1 MISEEMEQLVKL
13 FDFAL
18 SSDNPAV
25 KKALKNLLLL
35 VSIIEPEENNK
46 TPGPLRQLQD
56 EIMKLRT
63 EIMRLHTD
71 MAVIKEREKIGRSTP
86 YPSYPTS
93 PTIYPNTTQYPP
105 YHGTWVINTSSGSIP
120 GTTTNTSLSTV
131 GISDLAVSGINADT
145 IGSLI
150 QEYNLNLKDDNS
162 I

>member
-18 SSDNPAV
+18 TSDNPAV

-35 VSIIEPEENNK
+35 VSIVEPEEDNK

-56 EIMKLRT
+56 EIMKLRK
-63 EIMRLHTD
+63 EIMRLSTD
-71 MAVIKEREKIGRSTP
+71 LSLIKEREKIGNTS
-86 YPSYPTS
+86 YPTYPTS

-105 YHGTWVINTSSGSIP
+105 YHGTWIVNTSSNTLSDINTSS
-120 GTTTNTSLSTV
+120 LSTANI
-131 GISDLAVSGINADT
+131 GDLASVGLNTDT
-145 IGSLI
+145 LESLI
-150 QEYNLNLKDDNS
+150 QEYNLNSKDTKT

>member
-35 VSIIEPEENNK
+35 VSIIEPEEESHR
-46 TPGPLRQLQD
+46 PGPLRSLQD

-63 EIMRLHTD
+63 EILRLSND
-71 MAVIKEREKIGRSTP
+71 MSIIKEHNRTGRTTP
-86 YPSYPTS
+86 YMPTGTYPNVYPTTY
-93 PTIYPNTTQYPP
+93 PTTYPNTWTITTSTP
-105 YHGTWVINTSSGSIP
+105 TTSSSVTSVVSTKGL
-120 GTTTNTSLSTV
+120 TNMS
-131 GISDLAVSGINADT
+131 VSSMDT
-145 IGSLI
+145 D
-150 QEYNLNLKDDNS
+150 NLNDLIKEYKSNIKDNNK

>member
-35 VSIIEPEENNK
+35 VSIIEPEEENHR
-46 TPGPLRQLQD
+46 PGPLRSLQD

-63 EIMRLHTD
+63 EILRLSND
-71 MAVIKEREKIGRSTP
+71 MSLIKEHNRISRTTPYMPSVPGTYPGTYPTTYPTTYPNSWTITTSTP
-86 YPSYPTS
+86 
-93 PTIYPNTTQYPP
+93 
-105 YHGTWVINTSSGSIP
+105 TSSSITSVVASKGLASMSVSIP
-120 GTTTNTSLSTV
+120 DTDNLS
-131 GISDLAVSGINADT
+131 D
-145 IGSLI
+145 LI
-150 QEYNLNLKDDNS
+150 QEYKNNIKDNNK